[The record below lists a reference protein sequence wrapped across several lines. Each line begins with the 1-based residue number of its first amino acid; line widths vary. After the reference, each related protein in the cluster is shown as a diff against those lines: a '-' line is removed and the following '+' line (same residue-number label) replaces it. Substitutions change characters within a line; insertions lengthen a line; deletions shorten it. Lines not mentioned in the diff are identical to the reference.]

1 MRFHR
6 LRVDGRRKRMKKF
19 AFTSVCVY
27 NRLRVGGA
35 LAFLAAVFW
44 DVTQC
49 CPLDW
54 RSTLCDILLLCQF
67 SFSFFLPFR
76 GSVCGEELGS
86 SLENS
91 FYLVQNVVSV
101 VSFALSIYTGGFH
114 KVVDVL

>member
-76 GSVCGEELGS
+76 GSVCGQFDVEK
-86 SLENS
+86 
-91 FYLVQNVVSV
+91 
-101 VSFALSIYTGGFH
+101 YTS
-114 KVVDVL
+114 DAS